1 MATKR
6 ELERD
11 LAILLGGR
19 AYGIYKEAGTLGG
32 HALRGERLRETG
44 MILGR
49 GAKFTGRQLV
59 TKNPWG
65 LAALLVYEG
74 IVHRDE
80 LADVAR
86 SLGGEVMDRKAG
98 MAVQRELGERF
109 PAGPGVKRIASKA
122 NKAMKKAAAALK
134 KAYPK
139 QDNRKRFQR
148 ATKIASKA
156 NPYTKSRIGKGK
168 SFAHKTARKI
178 RKGIWGISKRLKR

>member
-1 MATKR
+1 MATKK

-49 GAKFTGRQLV
+49 GAKFGGRQLI

-74 IVHRDE
+74 YIHRDE
-80 LADVAR
+80 IGDVAR
-86 SLGGEVMDRKAG
+86 SLGGEVMDRRAG
-98 MAVQRELGERF
+98 MAVQEQLGERF
-109 PAGPGVKRIASKA
+109 PAGPGIKRIASKA
-122 NKAMKKAAAALK
+122 NKAMKKAAAAVK

-156 NPYTKSRIGKGK
+156 NPVTKSRIGKGK
-168 SFAHKTARKI
+168 SFAQRTARKI
-178 RKGIWGISKRLKR
+178 RKSIWGTLRRKK